1 VLDLDPTEHQ
11 APTGFERM
19 KVESVA
25 YPEMHRDS
33 RDSGTRARPRPLHG
47 SHCARCVDNRDLTRQ
62 AFSDR
67 TAGGSL
73 AMPAF
78 AKNPKVII
86 GTIVVLWVAYII
98 YANFQPKVVDFY
110 LLPFGVIIQFKLSS
124 VIIGAAIFG
133 VLATLI
139 IQYLWRRPSNDTSSV
154 ASPSSPAPAPAP
166 RSSTVA

>member
-1 VLDLDPTEHQ
+1 MSDS
-11 APTGFERM
+11 TG
-19 KVESVA
+19 
-25 YPEMHRDS
+25 
-33 RDSGTRARPRPLHG
+33 
-47 SHCARCVDNRDLTRQ
+47 
-62 AFSDR
+62 
-67 TAGGSL
+67 GGSL

-139 IQYLWRRPSNDTSSV
+139 IQYLWRRPSNDCR
-154 ASPSSPAPAPAP
+154 ASFAIA
-166 RSSTVA
+166 

>member
-1 VLDLDPTEHQ
+1 
-11 APTGFERM
+11 
-19 KVESVA
+19 
-25 YPEMHRDS
+25 
-33 RDSGTRARPRPLHG
+33 
-47 SHCARCVDNRDLTRQ
+47 
-62 AFSDR
+62 
-67 TAGGSL
+67 
-73 AMPAF
+73 MPAF

-154 ASPSSPAPAPAP
+154 VSPSSPAPAPAP

>member
-1 VLDLDPTEHQ
+1 
-11 APTGFERM
+11 
-19 KVESVA
+19 
-25 YPEMHRDS
+25 
-33 RDSGTRARPRPLHG
+33 
-47 SHCARCVDNRDLTRQ
+47 
-62 AFSDR
+62 
-67 TAGGSL
+67 
-73 AMPAF
+73 MPAF

-154 ASPSSPAPAPAP
+154 ASPSSPVPAP